1 MSGAVAY
8 PTVLVGLGRFGHEV
22 VDRALLSLDAD
33 SPLLAP
39 LRCEAGSAVAA
50 GLHPLL
56 EELLRAGRGG
66 GERRDPRLDVLVFAA
81 ALQVG
86 EADLLTV
93 CEDAARLVA
102 EGYGSIFPADRPPEQ
117 RAAAMHLV
125 VQVPALSHPRTAV
138 ALSRLAA
145 VEAWARGRPAYPLL
159 SRIWLVAQQTT
170 AGTLTSPELVAT
182 CASFGVALVGS
193 GLRTEDDVARRMAHP
208 AHGEGQLGF
217 VSVASAEV
225 PEARVREYA
234 EARAAYD
241 GLGALVARL
250 EPPRV
255 DVALAEGAVAALQPE
270 KWLGPLVDGEPAQRC
285 RREAASLANVPRE
298 LPPMD
303 VRVGPFDSAT
313 TLRARYPLLFEA
325 GDAARPS
332 TRAGDVRREALMR
345 ALDAAEYEV
354 AATVE
359 HGLRGAFDQELGPT
373 SGLVR
378 LRHVEAGLEGLAAR
392 LKDAQ
397 AREASAS
404 DGADVAEPPTGSL
417 APAAGETLER
427 AVEALPAR
435 RQALA
440 TAVALSAAVLLA
452 AAATGLALS
461 TPPSSPPTGAGPA
474 RLVLGAATPPAT
486 GAAVDWSEVWP
497 WLGAGAAALV
507 AALGGLVL
515 AGYPARRRVRRELE
529 ARREALVAV
538 AHQREGSGVGRQAE
552 AQLRV
557 RRRRGLRGALLAVEG
572 AAERLW
578 LVRRNVREAR
588 DRARQRLGALG
599 LTPAPEARQDDLGPL
614 VGAGGLLHVPLLP
627 SAVLA
632 RQVAT
637 CREVAEER
645 VWADRLLEGS
655 WPAGG
660 LFEGAPCGDDERIAE
675 LARRQVAPLA
685 RRSLFEDEE
694 AALAIRDSLAEFGT
708 RVGSVLAPPCQ
719 PLDAQGDPV
728 AGTRPGEGFVL
739 APAAGREVM
748 QDALRDMP
756 FRLPVLWSP
765 RPAARVIFVRTWE
778 GLTVEDVAR
787 GARGPS

>member
-1 MSGAVAY
+1 MSAVAH
-8 PTVLVGLGRFGHEV
+8 PIVLVGLGRFGHEV
-22 VDRALLSLDAD
+22 VDRALLSLEAD
-33 SPLLAP
+33 SPLLAS
-39 LRCEAGSAVAA
+39 LRCEAGTAVAS

-56 EELLRAGRGG
+56 EELLRAGRNS

-86 EADLLTV
+86 EQDLLTA
-93 CEDAARLVA
+93 CEGAARLVA

-117 RAAAMHLV
+117 RAAGMHLI
-125 VQVPALSHPRTAV
+125 VQVPALSHPRAVV
-138 ALSRLAA
+138 ALERLAA

-170 AGTLTSPELVAT
+170 AGTLTSQELVAT
-182 CASFGVALVGS
+182 CASFAVALVGS
-193 GLRTEDDVARRMAHP
+193 GLRTEDDVSRRMAHP
-208 AHGEGQLGF
+208 AHGEGRLGF

-241 GLGALVARL
+241 GLGSLVARL

-255 DVALAEGAVAALQPE
+255 DAALVEGAVAGLQPE
-270 KWLGPLVDGEPAQRC
+270 KWLAPLVDGEPAQRC
-285 RREAASLANVPRE
+285 RREAASLAAVPRE
-298 LPPMD
+298 PPAMD
-303 VRVGPFDSAT
+303 VRVGPFDSAA

-325 GDAARPS
+325 GDAARPA
-332 TRAGDVRREALMR
+332 TRTGDARREALQR

-359 HGLRGAFDQELGPT
+359 HGLREVFDRELGPT
-373 SGLVR
+373 SGLAR

-397 AREASAS
+397 AREAA
-404 DGADVAEPPTGSL
+404 GAGTPVAARDSGQTLPDAEP
-417 APAAGETLER
+417 LER
-427 AVEALPAR
+427 AVEALPTR

-440 TAVALSAAVLLA
+440 TSVALA
-452 AAATGLALS
+452 AAVMLAGVATGLTLS
-461 TPPSSPPTGAGPA
+461 TPPSAPAGAGGPA
-474 RLVLGAATPPAT
+474 RLAVGPAAAPAS
-486 GAAVDWSEVWP
+486 GAAVDWPELWP
-497 WLGAGAAALV
+497 WLGAGAAALA
-507 AALGGLVL
+507 AALGGWVL
-515 AGYPARRRVRRELE
+515 AGLPARRRVRRALE
-529 ARREALVAV
+529 ARREALAAV
-538 AHQREGSGVGRQAE
+538 AHQREGSDVGRQAE
-552 AQLRV
+552 AQLRL
-557 RRRRGLRGALLAVEG
+557 RRQHCLRGALLAVEG

-578 LVRRNVREAR
+578 LVRRTVREAR

-614 VGAGGLLHVPLLP
+614 LGAGGLLHVPLLSSP
-627 SAVLA
+627 VLA
-632 RQVAT
+632 RQVALS
-637 CREVAEER
+637 REVAEER

-660 LFEGAPCGDDERIAE
+660 LFEGAPCGDDERLSE
-675 LARRQVAPLA
+675 LARRQVEPLA
-685 RRSLFEDEE
+685 RRSFFEDAE
-694 AALAIRDSLAEFGT
+694 AATGMRESLAEFGG
-708 RVGSVLAPPCQ
+708 RVGAVLAPPCQ
-719 PLDAQGDPV
+719 PLDARGDPV

-739 APAAGREVM
+739 APAAGREVL

-765 RPAARVIFVRTWE
+765 RRAARVVFVRTWE
-778 GLTVEDVAR
+778 GLTVEDVTR
-787 GARGPS
+787 GARGLS